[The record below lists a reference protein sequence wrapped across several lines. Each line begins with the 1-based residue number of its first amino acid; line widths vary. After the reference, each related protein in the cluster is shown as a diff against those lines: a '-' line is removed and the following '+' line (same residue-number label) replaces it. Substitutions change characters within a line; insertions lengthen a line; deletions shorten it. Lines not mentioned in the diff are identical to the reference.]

1 MPDSMPIFAI
11 LCIFIG
17 LPLVVLSV
25 PFALI
30 WTHHKR
36 KMMELRLQR
45 EVVVNQQVQAQLDA
59 VRAEIQALRDTA
71 TQYDMSFDSSL
82 ERMERRVQLLESQ
95 RVSVGSAPNWQSL
108 PPGG

>member
-1 MPDSMPIFAI
+1 M
-11 LCIFIG
+11 FIG
-17 LPLVVLSV
+17 LPMLILSI

-45 EVVVNQQVQAQLDA
+45 EVAVNQQVQAQLDA
-59 VRAEIQALRDTA
+59 IRSEIQALRDTS
-71 TQYDMSFDSSL
+71 TQYDMSFDAAL
-82 ERMERRVQLLESQ
+82 ERMDRRVQLIERQ
-95 RVSVGSAPNWQSL
+95 QVPGSTTPWQSL